1 MGFMGGS
8 ASIEIPAPIHVV
20 YAICEDVETA
30 PTWQSH
36 LDAIDPL
43 ERDDAGRPT
52 LALSTTDA
60 GVRHITTTVRFSYET
75 GMAVRWE
82 QVKGDLKS
90 LVGAW
95 ELEDLDGERTH
106 ATYRLEGDTGRMLG
120 LLVRGPVEHRLR
132 HALVDR
138 RPGELAARVAQAA

>member
-8 ASIEIPAPIHVV
+8 ASIEIPAPIAVV

-30 PTWQSH
+30 PTWQRG
-36 LDAIDPL
+36 LDRIEAID
-43 ERDDAGRPT
+43 RDPQGRPQ
-52 LALSTTDA
+52 LAKSSTDA
-60 GVRHITTTVRFSYET
+60 GVTTITTTIRFSYAET
-75 GMAVRWE
+75 NLVRWE

-95 ELEDLDGERTH
+95 ELEDLGGERTH

-120 LLVRGPVEHRLR
+120 MLVRGPVEHKLR
-132 HALVDR
+132 DILVNQ
-138 RPGELAARVAQAA
+138 RPAELAARVAQGT